1 MIFNRGGLGF
11 TRSKDLKMM
20 THQHNICTLRVN
32 PFFSKINGPTR
43 YIVPRR
49 ISTPPYAPD
58 LSRSM
63 LHFLKKHPQNI
74 HQIHQT
80 SFFVFFN
87 VFIRAYI
94 ILSTETS
101 SKYILKCFVL
111 GTRFTS
117 SINMITSIQLLFM
130 LRWCT
135 ILYQLRVT
143 FCGALSGCWR
153 DNIK

>member
-1 MIFNRGGLGF
+1 MIVNRGGLGL
-11 TRSKDLKMM
+11 TRSKDLKMIM
-20 THQHNICTLRVN
+20 HQHNICTSRVN

-80 SFFVFFN
+80 SFFVFLN

-94 ILSTETS
+94 ALSTETS
-101 SKYILKCFVL
+101 SKYNNLNEFCHIFLQCFVL
-111 GTRFTS
+111 IWAHAS
-117 SINMITSIQLLFM
+117 HHQLI
-130 LRWCT
+130 C
-135 ILYQLRVT
+135 
-143 FCGALSGCWR
+143 
-153 DNIK
+153 